1 MLQGNGYRCI
11 ALEGQAA
18 GDHLV
23 HHHTQG
29 IQVGAVVH
37 ITAPGLLGRHIMDRT
52 DGLTLAVGVFPGGKM
67 GDAEIGHLY
76 GAVPQ
81 QHDVLGLDIPV
92 DDVMVV
98 GMLQSACDLS
108 GKNSHFLGRQAA
120 PAAEVFLQGDAVDQL
135 HDDVIH
141 VSRPGNV
148 INIDNI
154 GMGQHGDGLGLFM
167 KLAAKLL
174 VRGKLLL

>member
-1 MLQGNGYRCI
+1 M
-11 ALEGQAA
+11 
-18 GDHLV
+18 D
-23 HHHTQG
+23 
-29 IQVGAVVH
+29 GA
-37 ITAPGLLGRHIMDRT
+37 
-52 DGLTLAVGVFPGGKM
+52 DGLALAVGVFPGGKM
-67 GDAEIGHLY
+67 GDAEIGHLH

-98 GMLQSACDLS
+98 GVLQSTGDLG

-120 PAAEVFLQGDAVDQL
+120 PAAEVFLQGDTVDQL

-154 GMGQHGDGLGLFM
+154 GMGQHGDGLGLVM
-167 KLAAKLL
+167 ELAAELL